1 MVSNQDK
8 PLGIKQWSYTNRLA
22 DLRGFI
28 YNAEIKP
35 AMGKN
40 GMLDAHTG
48 GCHYKLERG
57 KRNPLLLHT
66 LNTDRT
72 FFTFFWFR
80 LHASSPPCCKAAP
93 AVTVSELPSSEH
105 FPPCTTECRDEP
117 VGTKT
122 RHLQAHRILETLKA
136 NTLINLRIQN
146 LQNSETVHASSCFD
160 CSVLYKRS

>member
-8 PLGIKQWSYTNRLA
+8 PLGIKQWSYTDRLA

-35 AMGKN
+35 ATGKN

-48 GCHYKLERG
+48 GCHYKLDRG

-72 FFTFFWFR
+72 FFMFFWFS

-117 VGTKT
+117 EGTKQGDY
-122 RHLQAHRILETLKA
+122 RHTESWKHLK
-136 NTLINLRIQN
+136 
-146 LQNSETVHASSCFD
+146 
-160 CSVLYKRS
+160 